1 MRVSER
7 QRYTLTNHRI
17 EDARDKNAGVLEK
30 LSTLRDINRISDNPV
45 GAGQE
50 IRSKAR
56 INNTQQYRR
65 NIDYSKGFL
74 ERTETAIVGIA
85 ENLIRAKELGIA
97 MSNSTYDSQSR
108 KAAAHELQ
116 QITDQVIALGNSTYQ
131 DKYVFSGYRT
141 NTPALSDTG
150 EFLGDDGSLYLQI
163 DDHDFRQINI
173 PGRNLFEPSSNER
186 GLGHFNL
193 TDSLFSMLEGME
205 TDDLDLI
212 RRSIDELDFQV
223 DKVTSTQASLGALT
237 SALSTSGK
245 FLELDED
252 LSRDQ
257 LSRITEVDTFKATS
271 DFHRT
276 EATLQSTL
284 LASNK
289 LLQPS
294 LLNFMQ

>member
-7 QRYTLTNHRI
+7 QRYSLTNHRV
-17 EDARDKNAGVLEK
+17 EQARDKNAAVLEK

-56 INNTQQYRR
+56 INNTTQYRR
-65 NIDYSKGFL
+65 NIDFSKGFL
-74 ERTETAIVGIA
+74 ERTETALVGIA
-85 ENLIRAKELGIA
+85 DNLIRAKELGVA
-97 MSNSTYDSQSR
+97 MSNSTYAAQSR
-108 KAAAHELQ
+108 DAAAMELKQ
-116 QITDQVIALGNSTYQ
+116 LTDQVIALGNTSYQ

-150 EFLGDDGSLYLQI
+150 EYLGDDGSLYLQI
-163 DDHDFRQINI
+163 DDHDYRQINI
-173 PGRNLFEPSSNER
+173 RGRELFEPSAEDR
-186 GLGHFNL
+186 ARGHFNL
-193 TDSLFSMLEGME
+193 TDSLFVLLKGLQSDDVSM
-205 TDDLDLI
+205 I
-212 RRSIDELDFQV
+212 RKSIDELDYQI
-223 DKVTSTQASLGALT
+223 DKITSGQSSLGALS
-237 SALSTSGK
+237 SALTSSSK
-245 FLELDED
+245 ALELDED
-252 LSRDQ
+252 LSKEQ

-276 EATLQSTL
+276 ESTLQSTL